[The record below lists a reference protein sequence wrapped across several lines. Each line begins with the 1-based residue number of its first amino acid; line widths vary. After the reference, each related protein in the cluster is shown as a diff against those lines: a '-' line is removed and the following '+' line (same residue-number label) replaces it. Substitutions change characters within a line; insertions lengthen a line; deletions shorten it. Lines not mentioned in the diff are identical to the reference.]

1 MGERKRKA
9 RAGKSESHLPQNV
22 PWWSVGHDCLALARS
37 LAMMFAALLVV
48 QLCQAR
54 ALLAAEEGPDQPIQ
68 PVRGLLKAKAES
80 DLSVQI
86 AARVAKINKREG
98 EAFRYKDVLLE
109 FDCDLLEADWQ
120 AANAAYKA
128 KKLKARSK
136 KRLLAYQAAG
146 RLDAAVAMAEAEQA
160 AAVARQAR
168 LKVQQCKV
176 RAPYD
181 GWVVARHVD
190 VHETPQAGGKLIT
203 VVRRGPLEVEIIV
216 PTAWLKWLRE
226 GQPFVFEVD
235 GLGERLRGRI
245 TRIGA
250 VVDQVS
256 QTIRVYGEVGTP
268 PPVVRPGMT
277 GKVRFPR
284 ADGAGKP
291 SDGAAR
297 SIRDMKADGGGA

>member
-1 MGERKRKA
+1 MSKMANMANGVMPEACGHRHGPGLA
-9 RAGKSESHLPQNV
+9 GGRAFWRCRRLLLP
-22 PWWSVGHDCLALARS
+22 PL
-37 LAMMFAALLVV
+37 MLLV
-48 QLCQAR
+48 LPAAAAPASER
-54 ALLAAEEGPDQPIQ
+54 EEAPALQS
-68 PVRGLLKAKAES
+68 VRGLLKAKAQS

-86 AARVAKINKREG
+86 AARVKRISKREG
-98 EAFRYKDVLLE
+98 EAFHYKDVLLE
-109 FDCDLLEADWQ
+109 FDCGLLEAEWR

-128 KKLKARSK
+128 KNLKARSK

-146 RLDAAVAMAEAEQA
+146 RLDAAIAMAEAEQA
-160 AAVARQAR
+160 AALARQAR

-216 PTAWLKWLRE
+216 PTAWLKWLRK
-226 GQPFVFEVD
+226 GQPFIFEVD
-235 GLGERLRGRI
+235 GLGELLNGKI

-250 VVDQVS
+250 VADQVS

-268 PPVVRPGMT
+268 PAVVRPGMT
-277 GKVRFPR
+277 GKVSFPGGGALPTDER
-284 ADGAGKP
+284 NGGKDG
-291 SDGAAR
+291 
-297 SIRDMKADGGGA
+297 DMKAGGGGA